1 MQIQIPLIKKKFYLI
16 ASVVF
21 LLWMFFFDPN
31 NIRSQFRSYK
41 EVQEEEKKVQFYKE
55 NIKDLRQK
63 SKYISEDIHELE
75 RYAREKFY
83 MKKPSEDV
91 FIMPTEDK

>member
-1 MQIQIPLIKKKFYLI
+1 MQIQIPSIARKFYLI
-16 ASVVF
+16 ATVVF
-21 LLWMFFFDPN
+21 VVWMLFFDPN
-31 NIRSQFRSYK
+31 NVRSQYKKYK
-41 EVQEEEKKVQFYKE
+41 EVKEEEAKVLFYKE
-55 NIKDLRQK
+55 NIKDLSQK

-91 FIMPTEDK
+91 FIVPLESE

>member
-1 MQIQIPLIKKKFYLI
+1 MQIQIPSIAPKFYLI
-16 ASVVF
+16 ATFVFVV
-21 LLWMFFFDPN
+21 WMLFFDPN
-31 NIRSQFRSYK
+31 DVLSQYKKYK
-41 EVQEEEKKVQFYKE
+41 EVKEEEAKVLFYRE
-55 NIKDLRQK
+55 NIKDLSQK

-91 FIMPTEDK
+91 FIVPQDSE